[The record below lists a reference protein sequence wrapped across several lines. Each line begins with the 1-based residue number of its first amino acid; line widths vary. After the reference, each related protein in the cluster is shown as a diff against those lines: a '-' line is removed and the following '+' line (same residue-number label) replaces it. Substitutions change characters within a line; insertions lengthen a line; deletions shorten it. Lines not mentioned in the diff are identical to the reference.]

1 MAPKSDSKPKSFQ
14 WSTSSCTMI
23 PSEHCDLLFYH
34 SLSHLPCFKWTI
46 FFTVSSN
53 TRYPPVSGPL
63 HVLFLLPPN
72 RLGRIFLFPLDL
84 CLDASSHWGVPWP
97 LLFKPATLLHPSR
110 GHSPLISLYSTYHLP
125 TYFIVVYWCYF
136 LSVSTQQNINST
148 RSELWIVLFP
158 AISLAGNKT
167 EGVP

>member
-1 MAPKSDSKPKSFQ
+1 MAPKSGSKPKSFQ
-14 WSTSSCTMI
+14 WSTRSCTMI
-23 PSEHCDLLFYH
+23 PSEHSDLLFYH
-34 SLSHLPCFKWTI
+34 SLSHLPCFKRTI
-46 FFTVSSN
+46 FFTVSSH
-53 TRYPPVSGPL
+53 TSYPPVSGPL

-72 RLGRIFLFPLDL
+72 PCGAHFLVSFRSLFRRQL
-84 CLDASSHWGVPWP
+84 SLRRS
-97 LLFKPATLLHPSR
+97 LTTLFKPATLLHPSR

-125 TYFIVVYWCYF
+125 TYFTMVYWCYF
-136 LSVSTQQNINST
+136 LSVSTQENVNST